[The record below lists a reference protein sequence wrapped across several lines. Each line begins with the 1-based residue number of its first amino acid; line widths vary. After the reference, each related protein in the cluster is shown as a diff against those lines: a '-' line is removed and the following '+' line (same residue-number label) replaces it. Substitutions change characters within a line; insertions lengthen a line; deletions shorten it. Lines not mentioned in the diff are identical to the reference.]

1 MAQTTLLRQFEGFSL
16 TTAEILYRLPDY
28 PRLLQ
33 TYIWQEYDLAPNF
46 PKLVDFLDYWAAN
59 LDGPLYRV
67 RVAHRRLIAP
77 QEFRYIEGELRLN

>member
-1 MAQTTLLRQFEGFSL
+1 MSRDTVLRQFQGFFL
-16 TTAEILYRLPDY
+16 TTAEILYHLPDF

-33 TYIWQEYDLAPNF
+33 SYVWQEYDLAPTF

-67 RVAHRRLIAP
+67 RIAHRRLITP
-77 QEFRYIEGELRLN
+77 QEFRFVEGELRLN

>member
-1 MAQTTLLRQFEGFSL
+1 MLYCAKFQGFSL
-16 TTAEILYRLPDY
+16 TTAEILYRLPDF

-33 TYIWQEYDLAPNF
+33 SYVWQDYDLAPNF

-67 RVAHRRLIAP
+67 RIAHRRLITP
-77 QEFRYIEGELRLN
+77 QEFRFVEGALRLN

>member
-1 MAQTTLLRQFEGFSL
+1 MSHDALLRQLQGFSL
-16 TTAEILYRLPDY
+16 TTAEILYRLPDF

-33 TYIWQEYDLAPNF
+33 SYVWQDYDVAPNF

-67 RVAHRRLIAP
+67 RIAHRRLIAP
-77 QEFRYIEGELRLN
+77 QEFTFVRGELRLN